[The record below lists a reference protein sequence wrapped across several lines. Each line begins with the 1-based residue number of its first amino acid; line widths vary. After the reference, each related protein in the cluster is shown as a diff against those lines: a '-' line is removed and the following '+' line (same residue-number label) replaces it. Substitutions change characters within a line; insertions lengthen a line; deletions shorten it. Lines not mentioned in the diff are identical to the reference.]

1 MEKELTEDM
10 IDLSQV
16 TPWDTAEIINTP
28 EMAAAYI
35 EAYLEDGTEEEVFN
49 ALKTIA
55 RSKAMV
61 DISKKMGRRLK
72 EVRDEFSGGTPCHNT
87 VKDMLSVL
95 GFAIDIV
102 PIKVSVKQKRKDVT
116 TEEVAV

>member
-1 MEKELTEDM
+1 MENELTEDM
-10 IDLSQV
+10 VDMSRF
-16 TPWDTAEIINTP
+16 TPWDSAEIINTP
-28 EMAAAYI
+28 KDAMYYL

-61 DISKKMGRRLK
+61 DISKKMGRRLE

-102 PIKVSVKQKRKDVT
+102 PIKVSVKQRRKETV